1 MNFDETGGG
10 RKMFIRCRLTAK
22 FVAVILLL
30 FPAVALAQDLKTIK
44 LLKPQMD
51 SSRMLMQVL
60 KDRKTSRNFSPKK
73 LPIRVLSNIL
83 WAACGVNRP
92 QTNGRT
98 APSANNW
105 QEIDIYVA
113 SANGLYL
120 YDAVTHSLKMLL
132 NQDIRDFIG
141 SKPYIK
147 EAPVNLIYVA
157 DLSRMGNA
165 TPDEKDFYSATDT
178 GFISQ
183 NVYLYCASEG
193 LATVVRGNIDRE
205 ALGKA
210 MKLRDDQ
217 RIILEQTIGYPR
229 Q

>member
-1 MNFDETGGG
+1 MMKEA
-10 RKMFIRCRLTAK
+10 RLI
-22 FVAVILLL
+22 VSILLAMIL
-30 FPAVALAQDLKTIK
+30 FGPAAASAQELKTII
-44 LLKPQMD
+44 LVKPQMD
-51 SSRMLMQVL
+51 SSRELMQVL
-60 KDRKTSRNFSPKK
+60 NDRKTSRNFSPKK

-92 QTNGRT
+92 RTNGRT

-113 SANGLYL
+113 TANGLYL
-120 YDAVTHSLKMLL
+120 YDAINHRLKMLL
-132 NQDIRDFIG
+132 NQDIRSFTG
-141 SKPYIK
+141 NKPYVS

-157 DLSRMGNA
+157 DLAKMGNA

-178 GFISQ
+178 GFIGQ

-205 ALGKA
+205 ALGKV

-217 RIILEQTIGYPR
+217 RIILTQTIGYPR
-229 Q
+229 K

>member
-1 MNFDETGGG
+1 
-10 RKMFIRCRLTAK
+10 MFNKCRLTVK

-30 FPAVALAQDLKTIK
+30 CPTVALSQDLKTIK

-60 KDRKTSRNFSPKK
+60 KDRKSSRNFSPKK

-92 QTNGRT
+92 LTNGRT
-98 APSANNW
+98 APSASNW

-113 SANGLYL
+113 SADGLYL
-120 YDAVTHSLKMLL
+120 YDAAAHSLKMLL
-132 NQDIRDFIG
+132 KQDIRGITG
-141 SKPYIK
+141 SQPYVK

-157 DLSRMGNA
+157 DLTRMENA
-165 TPDEKDFYSATDT
+165 APDEKDFFSATDT

-193 LATVVRGNIDRE
+193 LATVVRGNIDRM
-205 ALGKA
+205 ALGKV

-217 RIILEQTIGYPR
+217 RIILAQTVGYPR
-229 Q
+229 H